1 MVMHPYVH
9 SFPCTFVCDGVWPL
23 YKTVE
28 QVFYKTVTD
37 VIFLDGNWAL
47 KFNISYPLK
56 RRSSEPSHRMTHD
69 RLIKRYKIYVTVNLV
84 HMNDRLIRCRI
95 WRCTPSYMT
104 VVDRHID
111 FKNPTRCDVSVD
123 KIVST
128 TASVLPDSDGDH
140 FYMMCEKGIDV
151 VQVQWDWLNCLI
163 LGRPNSSF

>member
-1 MVMHPYVH
+1 MVMHPYMH
-9 SFPCTFVCDGVWPL
+9 SFPCTFLCDGVWPL

-37 VIFLDGNWAL
+37 IIFFDGNWAL

-69 RLIKRYKIYVTVNLV
+69 RLIKRSKIYVTVNLV
-84 HMNDRLIRCRI
+84 HMSDRLIRCRI

-111 FKNPTRCDVSVD
+111 FKNPTRCDEMHVWPPSGPCNDTPWGDQLHRYIWLANTYRNFILIGQDHPLVS
-123 KIVST
+123 
-128 TASVLPDSDGDH
+128 
-140 FYMMCEKGIDV
+140 
-151 VQVQWDWLNCLI
+151 
-163 LGRPNSSF
+163 